1 MATSDHFR
9 DQMAGLLLDA
19 KAASSLRDQL
29 EASRKNAALWKADYA
44 RMMEKRDA
52 AEEKAITQAK
62 QIAALTALSVA
73 SVPPPPAERGE
84 RQGAGAW
91 SMKAWQVSPPTTP
104 S

>member
-1 MATSDHFR
+1 
-9 DQMAGLLLDA
+9 MAGLLLDA

-62 QIAALTALSVA
+62 QIAALTATRTTQAKQIEQLKEVNLNLNRMAFPSRYY
-73 SVPPPPAERGE
+73 SL
-84 RQGAGAW
+84 
-91 SMKAWQVSPPTTP
+91 SPPYYGAYGQ